1 MARRRAEQSRAG
13 QHRPGD
19 PQRRGRRG
27 DLAGLALGSDEGKLL
42 IWRGLRGEGRPAA
55 LCRSPMEGP
64 VAAARRGDC
73 WTEGGCGARQI
84 YVLVHLEQ
92 VGVFLQ
98 VIDPHVNFYQ

>member
-1 MARRRAEQSRAG
+1 MAEG
-13 QHRPGD
+13 
-19 PQRRGRRG
+19 G

-73 WTEGGCGARQI
+73 WTEGGCGAKQI
-84 YVLVHLEQ
+84 CVLVHLEQ